1 MAWCRLMVKV
11 RSQEGER
18 EGDKREDSFGEAR
31 NGVGFWDFVVV
42 ANIRNGAT
50 PTDLCFVW

>member
-50 PTDLCFVW
+50 PTDLCFEW